1 LDLSTRTKSV
11 LKYFIPEKR
20 RYRIFFVSLANSL
33 VKFLLNRTVGNNSH
47 FDRPI
52 PVITKVYFSIFLS
65 LSLKLKASIFM
76 IAGSDTLE
84 FAAGANV
91 GEFASKSETM
101 IKIFLVHY
109 IIFNACAQL

>member
-1 LDLSTRTKSV
+1 
-11 LKYFIPEKR
+11 
-20 RYRIFFVSLANSL
+20 
-33 VKFLLNRTVGNNSH
+33 
-47 FDRPI
+47 
-52 PVITKVYFSIFLS
+52 
-65 LSLKLKASIFM
+65 M

-91 GEFASKSETM
+91 GEFAKSETM